1 MLGQDAKLA
10 GEDGY
15 MFVQLLVS
23 LLEFFTVSHEA
34 VKEMVNDVRLED
46 LDALSVGHLLGVSLH
61 LDIEGE
67 DDGVPGGKVRE
78 Q

>member
-1 MLGQDAKLA
+1 
-10 GEDGY
+10 

-34 VKEMVNDVRLED
+34 VKEMVDDVRLED
-46 LDALSVGHLLGVSLH
+46 FDALAVGHLLGVALH
-61 LDIEGE
+61 LDVKGE
-67 DDGVPGGKVRE
+67 DDGVPGGKIRE